1 MPRLPITA
9 PTLQGAG
16 RSPLAQGVLLALAAA
31 ALLLAPFLVD
41 ALLGR
46 AWVRVLD
53 LVMLYTML
61 ALGLNIVVGFAG
73 LLDLGYIAFF
83 AVGAYLYALCASPHF
98 GLYLPFWL
106 LLPAAA
112 LVAGLFGMLLGAPT
126 LKLRGDYLAVVTLG
140 FGEIIR
146 IFLNNMNAPF
156 NLTNGPQGITMIQ
169 PIEVAG
175 VSMAKMHA
183 IGPLSIPSLYNY
195 YYLFLALTLLVVFV
209 SARLQHSRVG
219 RAWVAIREDEAAA
232 RASGVNT
239 RNLKLLAFAM
249 GASFGGVAGSLY
261 ASFQGFVSPESFG
274 LMESIMVLCMVV
286 LGGMGHIRGVVLGA
300 ALLVALPEA
309 LRYIGPL
316 QRSVFGAVHIEPS
329 DLRLL
334 LFGVALVV
342 VMRWRPAGLWPAA
355 IQRREFAAA
364 RAAAGRARRGP
375 RAGTGDGSAR

>member
-316 QRSVFGAVHIEPS
+316 QRSLFGAVHIEPS